1 VDDPCFGKL
10 ARAHAFGG
18 DQPLA
23 FRTIAIGGP
32 ENIDVNQ
39 ELHCRQ
45 LSGSCRVAVFQ
56 CSSLCCAVAAHKRL
70 R

>member
-1 VDDPCFGKL
+1 VDDPRFGKL

-45 LSGSCRVAVFQ
+45 LSGSCRVVEFQ